1 LLRRLLSAES
11 HQARAAATHVLRY
24 TYREIPDSTELFLK
38 AANDP
43 HGRVRLEAIVAASWL
58 DNSVGVQIAL
68 EALRH
73 PIDTWMAPVF
83 ETIMKETLSDDL
95 QTLKDADQLS
105 LTDNPAARDF
115 LSGTLHIPIPELESA
130 EVTPTR

>member
-1 LLRRLLSAES
+1 
-11 HQARAAATHVLRY
+11 
-24 TYREIPDSTELFLK
+24 
-38 AANDP
+38 
-43 HGRVRLEAIVAASWL
+43 
-58 DNSVGVQIAL
+58 

-73 PIDTWMAPVF
+73 PIDTWMAPAF

-130 EVTPTR
+130 EVTPTRELGEDEKAVYELGREVFHRDAHCATCHQSDGRGV